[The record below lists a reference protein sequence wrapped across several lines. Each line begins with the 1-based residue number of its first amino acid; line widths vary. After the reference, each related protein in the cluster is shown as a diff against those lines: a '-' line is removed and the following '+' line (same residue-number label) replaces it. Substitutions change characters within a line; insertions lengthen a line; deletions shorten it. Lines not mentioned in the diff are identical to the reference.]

1 MHIFSFIARI
11 WRIWSKG
18 FMASSIYS
26 FIFTCLGLLLA
37 YIHPI
42 FLPLMSVIIIYPA
55 YLFYVFSQRFK
66 NALKLILL
74 WAFILSITIILFSY
88 HMPEYASKIIIN
100 GEKYRNEM
108 FLWIKT
114 GEGAEGDYKLF
125 LIPKIKELIL
135 FSFLAF
141 ITMGF
146 AALLLGAYLLNYMNY
161 YVGTLLLY
169 SKNNLTSLIFVALFS
184 WPIYAILRVF
194 GYIGLGISLT
204 YLSYTLLIKLFM
216 RKTSSP
222 SYIFKKNIFGKTFF
236 NISKIKNILLFSL
249 ILIVLDFILKATIA
263 NAIYQPILHQNT
275 IIP

>member
-1 MHIFSFIARI
+1 
-11 WRIWSKG
+11 
-18 FMASSIYS
+18 
-26 FIFTCLGLLLA
+26 
-37 YIHPI
+37 
-42 FLPLMSVIIIYPA
+42 
-55 YLFYVFSQRFK
+55 
-66 NALKLILL
+66 
-74 WAFILSITIILFSY
+74 
-88 HMPEYASKIIIN
+88 
-100 GEKYRNEM
+100 M
-108 FLWIKT
+108 F
-114 GEGAEGDYKLF
+114 
-125 LIPKIKELIL
+125 LIL